1 MKASLKPQ
9 LYRRYAVF
17 ICFFMTFMAFL
28 SLNAPVFAQTGDQFT
43 AAKVT
48 ALEGAVLK
56 SARYN
61 IILWGIEVPDEVD
74 PALSLRARALLDRA
88 IAGNPVQCNVMQWSA
103 GTPRAQCLNSNEQDL
118 AIILLEGGLAH
129 TNREVLFGH
138 SLAQPYF
145 EAEQRATIMR
155 RGLWF
160 DESEAAANILDFAN
174 LRPEL
179 QRNLFVVIAIL
190 AAGPALGLIIVAL
203 IMFTGFGRLIS
214 MQKNQIAKANKD
226 ERDLKAREKFV
237 VASSL
242 EGEVTA
248 NKSKVEAFV
257 SIYKELL
264 RDMRNPNKVPKY
276 QQTGDIIHEK
286 PALVRMVYDAN
297 INKLEMLGP
306 SLACLLS
313 KLYAEVETNPKYT
326 SLEPDVPLKE
336 AESKVENIIIEAEKM
351 IPHMD
356 KILSGLT
363 VIARGNS

>member
-1 MKASLKPQ
+1 MKASLKPD
-9 LYRRYAVF
+9 LFRIYAGF
-17 ICFFMTFMAFL
+17 IIFTVTFMAIL
-28 SLNAPVFAQTGDQFT
+28 SLNTSAFAQTGDQFT

-48 ALEGAVLK
+48 ALQGATLK
-56 SARYN
+56 STRYN
-61 IILWGIEVPDEVD
+61 IVLWGVEIPDEVD
-74 PALSLRARALLDRA
+74 PSLSLRARALLDRA
-88 IAGNPVQCNVMQWSA
+88 ISGKPVQCNVMQWSA
-103 GTPRAQCLNSNEQDL
+103 GTPIAQCLNSNEQDL
-118 AIILLEGGLAH
+118 AMILLEAGLAH

-145 EAEQRATIMR
+145 EAEQRATVMR

-179 QRNLFVVIAIL
+179 QRNLFIVIALL
-190 AAGPALGLIIVAL
+190 AAGPAIGLIIVAL

-214 MQKNQIAKANKD
+214 MQKSQIARANKD
-226 ERDLKAREKFV
+226 ERDLKTREKFV

-242 EGEVTA
+242 EGELTA

-276 QQTGDIIHEK
+276 QQTGDIVHEK

-306 SLACLLS
+306 SLAGLLS

-326 SLEPDVPLKE
+326 SLEPDVPLKDAE
-336 AESKVENIIIEAEKM
+336 AKVESIIIDAEKM

-363 VIARGNS
+363 VIARGKS